1 MVSVVSH
8 VRRAST
14 TSLTFKLKDRI
25 SADCDSGLPVNFWKT
40 PCFVPL
46 DLPVHRDHA
55 SPHWDR
61 FAIPEPSSRPRTG
74 AAAFSAGQS
83 ECAC

>member
-1 MVSVVSH
+1 MSVVSH

-14 TSLTFKLKDRI
+14 TSLTFTLKDRI
-25 SADCDSGLPVNFWKT
+25 SACRDSGLLVNIWKT
-40 PCFVPL
+40 PCFLPL
-46 DLPVHRDHA
+46 DLLVHRDHA

-61 FAIPEPSSRPRTG
+61 FAIPEPSSRPHTG

-83 ECAC
+83 ESAC